1 MSVFPTRLIPE
12 EGRNQDSI
20 PPLTPS
26 IAFVLEEVLR
36 VRRVDKYGVVSNSQG
51 APSAPDAVSLAEIV

>member
-20 PPLTPS
+20 PPLAPS

-36 VRRVDKYGVVSNSQG
+36 VRRVDKYGVSNSQG
-51 APSAPDAVSLAEIV
+51 ALSAPDAISLAETV